1 MFHTVSWIF
10 WGPRDLWVT
19 LDLLSGWQGSIPILF
34 VGWNSEGTTGRSLG
48 ELFIFFVVLPGSR
61 WYMTMSYINP
71 PFSAYFGSN
80 MLEGALKLNHDSI
93 SDDSSGHWTSRSI
106 SRLWCAMYQVQ
117 TSLGGSQNH
126 WEGSYHQQGAGGG
139 VVQQVSFF
147 FLWSFVINKSAKY

>member
-19 LDLLSGWQGSIPILF
+19 LDLLSGWKGSIPILF

-48 ELFIFFVVLPGSR
+48 ALFVFLLCFRFRDLNDTWPD
-61 WYMTMSYINP
+61 MLNP
-71 PFSAYFGSN
+71 PFSAFFGTN

-139 VVQQVSFF
+139 LVQLVFF
-147 FLWSFVINKSAKY
+147 FGGALS